1 MILADTIIGERK
13 RLGLSQE
20 ELAEKL
26 SVSRQAV
33 SKWESAQSTP
43 DLQRVLQMA
52 ELFEVSTDYL
62 LKDEIEVPDGR
73 KSDTQGGTDA
83 PVRRVS
89 MEEANDFMR
98 FNRDGGKKVAVGVM
112 LCILSPVLLIF
123 LAGLAE
129 SGVWNVTESLAVAIG
144 MAVLFLLVA
153 AAVFIFVSY
162 GLASERFK
170 YIEKDVFETAY
181 GVTGLVKERRAEFER
196 SFARGIAI
204 GVILCVLSALPLI
217 VAAAMESPDYVATSL
232 TSLLLIMVAVGVY
245 IMVRVSMIKS
255 GFDMLLREGNYT
267 DIEKK
272 GDKAVE
278 AWCGVYWCVVTAG
291 YLAWSFIS
299 HKWDMTWIVWPVAG
313 VLYAAVSG
321 ALKAYVRNKE
331 RN

>member
-1 MILADTIIGERK
+1 MILADKIIDERK

-62 LKDEIEVPDGR
+62 LKDEIEAPDGR
-73 KSDTQGGTDA
+73 KSDTQGGTDT

-98 FNRDGGKKVAVGVM
+98 FNREGGKKVAIGVM

-123 LAGLAE
+123 LAGLDE
-129 SGVWNVTESLAVAIG
+129 SGVWNVTKSLAIAIG

-181 GVTGLVKERRAEFER
+181 GVTGLVKERRAEFEKR
-196 SFARGIAI
+196 FARGIAL

-217 VAAAMESPDYVATSL
+217 VAAKPQKLSQSL
-232 TSLLLIMVAVGVY
+232 SG
-245 IMVRVSMIKS
+245 RVSRLIKLGAS
-255 GFDMLLREGNYT
+255 VPFERVLSRDIFGNNFINLRIFFFSLISCVRKQRLYY
-267 DIEKK
+267 DIS
-272 GDKAVE
+272 
-278 AWCGVYWCVVTAG
+278 Y
-291 YLAWSFIS
+291 FF
-299 HKWDMTWIVWPVAG
+299 
-313 VLYAAVSG
+313 
-321 ALKAYVRNKE
+321 
-331 RN
+331 

>member
-1 MILADTIIGERK
+1 M
-13 RLGLSQE
+13 
-20 ELAEKL
+20 
-26 SVSRQAV
+26 
-33 SKWESAQSTP
+33 
-43 DLQRVLQMA
+43 
-52 ELFEVSTDYL
+52 
-62 LKDEIEVPDGR
+62 
-73 KSDTQGGTDA
+73 
-83 PVRRVS
+83 
-89 MEEANDFMR
+89 
-98 FNRDGGKKVAVGVM
+98 
-112 LCILSPVLLIF
+112 
-123 LAGLAE
+123 
-129 SGVWNVTESLAVAIG
+129 
-144 MAVLFLLVA
+144 
-153 AAVFIFVSY
+153 FIFVSY

-181 GVTGLVKERRAEFER
+181 GVTGLVKERRAEFEKR
-196 SFARGIAI
+196 FARGIAL

-217 VAAAMESPDYVATSL
+217 VAAAMEAPDYVATSL
-232 TSLLLIMVAVGVY
+232 TSLLLVMVAVGVY

-299 HKWDMTWIVWPVAG
+299 RKWDMTWIVWPVAG
-313 VLYAAVSG
+313 VLYAAISG